1 MQKSQTGLTTKIQ
14 KESSQF
20 ESFFDWFK
28 RGLKP
33 I

>member
-1 MQKSQTGLTTKIQ
+1 MQKLQTGLMPKVQ
-14 KESSQF
+14 KESSRF
-20 ESFFDWFK
+20 ESFFVSFK

>member
-1 MQKSQTGLTTKIQ
+1 MQKSQTGLATKTQ
-14 KESSQF
+14 KESSRF
-20 ESFFDWFK
+20 ESFFVSFK